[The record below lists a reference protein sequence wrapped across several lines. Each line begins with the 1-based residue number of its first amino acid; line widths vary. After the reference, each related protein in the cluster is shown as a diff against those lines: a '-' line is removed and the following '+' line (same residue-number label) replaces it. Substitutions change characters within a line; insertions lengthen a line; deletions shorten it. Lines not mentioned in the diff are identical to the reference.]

1 MSTNTDFSGETK
13 TGSLLG
19 TDVVKQVV
27 NDLFL
32 KSFPKRLFGGK
43 KKKSYWLLGA
53 CGLQVR
59 YLFSRQCIHNEQ
71 SCFTIWGGKGS

>member
-1 MSTNTDFSGETK
+1 MSTNTDFSGVTK

-32 KSFPKRLFGGK
+32 KSFPKR
-43 KKKSYWLLGA
+43 
-53 CGLQVR
+53 
-59 YLFSRQCIHNEQ
+59 
-71 SCFTIWGGKGS
+71 